1 MPRIGIPTPTSID
14 LVYNDLY
21 WSTYAEAVARSG
33 GSPVEIPL
41 THDDPSR
48 SAELTTCAGFILP
61 GSPADVDPAR
71 YGKSCQ
77 GAAAPDSLRENTDSA
92 IPNHAHL
99 QDVPVLG
106 ICYGMQSINVHY
118 GGTLIQ
124 DIAKGTVDHSA
135 GPSVPVAHAVDVE
148 QGSELESICAPTSPE
163 TSGPRSLFVNSSHH
177 QAIDTVGKNLRIT
190 AWSTEDRIPEA
201 IELNGTNPASQHRL
215 VLAVQWHPERSFQA
229 SPESRALFRRLVL
242 NAAQHQSGSP
252 SRKRRSAT
260 TDASR

>member
-1 MPRIGIPTPTSID
+1 MPRIGIPTPTSND

-33 GSPVEIPL
+33 GSPVEILL
-41 THDDPSR
+41 TQDRPSL
-48 SAELTTCAGFILP
+48 SAVLATCAGFVLP

-71 YGKSCQ
+71 YGQ
-77 GAAAPDSLRENTDSA
+77 TPHGAAVPDPFRENIDSA
-92 IPNHAHL
+92 ILNHAHL
-99 QDVPVLG
+99 RDVPVLG

-124 DIAKGTVDHSA
+124 HIAEGPVDHSA

-148 QGSELESICAPTSPE
+148 QGSELGSICAPTSTE
-163 TSGPRSLFVNSSHH
+163 RSAPRFIVNSSHH

-201 IELNGTNPASQHRL
+201 IELNARNSVSQDRL
-215 VLAVQWHPERSFQA
+215 VLAVQWHPERSFEA
-229 SPESRALFRRLVL
+229 SPESRALFRRLVQ
-242 NAAQHQSGSP
+242 NAAQLQGGSP
-252 SRKRRSAT
+252 SAKHHQ
-260 TDASR
+260 